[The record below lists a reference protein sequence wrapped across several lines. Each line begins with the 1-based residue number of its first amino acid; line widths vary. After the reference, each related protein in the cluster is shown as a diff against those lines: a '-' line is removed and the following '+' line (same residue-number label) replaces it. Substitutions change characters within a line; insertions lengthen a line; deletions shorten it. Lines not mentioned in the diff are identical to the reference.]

1 MTSDTSFT
9 GAVKTIF
16 VNREH
21 TGILKTMTTLTAP
34 GDWQELLAQRKLRR
48 GANVLRL
55 HPSVEKAAALVDAPV
70 GQTSIDESRRC
81 ATFVIST
88 PTPDRS
94 EDIVSPGGVRLE
106 NYAKNPVVYYD
117 HGFSGIQVPI
127 GKCEDESG
135 QLALVVSELGIEG
148 TCYFADSVEGQQI
161 FELVKQSVLRAA
173 SINLVPITYTIRTKD
188 SPLDGR
194 VRADLPDLAGR
205 PGMEIDEWEL
215 LEWSVVGIPDNPEA
229 VRKILAGGKLAGAP
243 LCEPIRSLL
252 SASPKPQPRL
262 LGKGFT
268 PVLESRLN
276 SIYKDGDDDT
286 DSGMSM
292 SYGAEP
298 TISGNPGQQL
308 DEEEDGQAVAC
319 DKPSGAK
326 ALEKCHGMLKA
337 VCKELEADSG
347 PLEHPAVKA
356 FCKDLHDN
364 LTGHLEEIRNCYK
377 AYYADQ
383 GEDALDQEAGPP
395 DIDAK
400 SALRLLACC
409 SDLRAVRR
417 AKGLD
422 TRLASKLA
430 SVEMRI
436 SDVYRQAQ
444 KRKSTSQVTV
454 SADTAVM
461 LELLHEFNGLVNE
474 LRASV
479 PRAARW

>member
-1 MTSDTSFT
+1 
-9 GAVKTIF
+9 
-16 VNREH
+16 
-21 TGILKTMTTLTAP
+21 MTTLTAP
-34 GDWQELLAQRKLRR
+34 GDWQELLAQRKFRR

-55 HPSVEKAAALVDAPV
+55 NPSVEKAAALVDAPV

-94 EDIVSPGGVRLE
+94 EDVVSPGGVRLE
-106 NYAKNPVVYYD
+106 NYARNPVVYYD

-135 QLALVVSELGIEG
+135 QLALVVTDEGIEG

-173 SINLVPITYTIRTKD
+173 SINLVPITYTIRTD
-188 SPLDGR
+188 DGPFDGR
-194 VRADLPDLAGR
+194 GREDLPGLAGR

-252 SASPKPQPRL
+252 SAYPKPQPRL

-276 SIYKDGDDDT
+276 SLYKDGGDDT

-308 DEEEDGQAVAC
+308 DEEEDGQTVAC

-337 VCKELEADSG
+337 VCNELEADSG

-395 DIDAK
+395 DLDAK

-409 SDLRAVRR
+409 SDLRSVRR

-479 PRAARW
+479 PRAAGRR

>member
-1 MTSDTSFT
+1 
-9 GAVKTIF
+9 
-16 VNREH
+16 
-21 TGILKTMTTLTAP
+21 MTTLTAP
-34 GDWQELLAQRKLRR
+34 TDWRDVLSQRTARR
-48 GANVLRL
+48 RANVLRL

-70 GQTSIDESRRC
+70 GPTSIDESRRC

-94 EDIVSPGGVRLE
+94 EDVVSPRGVKLD
-106 NYAKNPVVYYD
+106 NYARNPVVYYD

-135 QLALVVSELGIEG
+135 ELAVVVTDEGIEG

-173 SINLVPITYTIRTKD
+173 SINLAPITYTIRKD
-188 SPLDGR
+188 DGT
-194 VRADLPDLAGR
+194 LGR

-229 VRKILAGGKLAGAP
+229 VRKILAGGKLAGSP
-243 LCEPIRSLL
+243 ICESIRKSLL
-252 SASPKPQPRL
+252 SSVPAVSGSRTADAGRPQPRL

-268 PVLESRLN
+268 PVLEPRPYSF
-276 SIYKDGDDDT
+276 YKDGGDDT

-292 SYGAEP
+292 SADADP

-308 DEEEDGQAVAC
+308 DEEEDGQAVTP

-326 ALEKCHGMLKA
+326 ALEKCHGMLRA
-337 VCKELEADSG
+337 VCKELEADAG

-356 FCKDLHDN
+356 FCKDLYDS
-364 LTGHLEEIRNCYK
+364 LSGHLEEIRNCYK
-377 AYYADQ
+377 SHYADL
-383 GEDALDQEAGPP
+383 DDAALDCHEGEQEV
-395 DIDAK
+395 DAK

-409 SDLRAVRR
+409 SELRTVRR

-422 TRLASKLA
+422 PKLATRLV
-430 SVEMRI
+430 SVETRI
-436 SDVYRQAQ
+436 NDVYRQAQ
-444 KRKSTSQVTV
+444 KRKPASQVTV
-454 SADTAVM
+454 SADTGVV
-461 LELLHEFNGLVNE
+461 LDLLQEFNGLVNE
-474 LRASV
+474 LRQSV
-479 PRAARW
+479 PRRPAGRR